1 MESKE
6 LIELLDKD
14 AIQTNDTLKSNKN
27 KSKVLIVKSANEWT
41 NEASNR
47 PLPEQLF
54 SSLWF
59 EGEICILFADTNCG
73 KSILAVQIIDAITK
87 GIGVFDFKVNNPPKK
102 VLYLDFE
109 LSDKQFQIRYS
120 SDGIN
125 YQFHDYFLRTEFDIQ
140 SVDDERMNLE
150 ELVLKDIENL
160 IIKHEVRII
169 VIDNITYLKP
179 EMEKSK
185 NALPLMKKLKSL
197 KIKHQLSL
205 LILAHTP
212 KRDISRPIT
221 NNDVAGSK
229 MLINFCDS
237 AFSIGRSSEGSSIR
251 YIKQIKVRNAEEKY
265 GTGNVIVCE
274 IIKVDS
280 FLKFDFVNFDE
291 ETNHLKING
300 ETGNDELNFQ
310 ISIKEILIKTP
321 NASNREIA
329 RQLNTNHQKIGRHI
343 KKMKESGTLV

>member
-1 MESKE
+1 MENKT
-6 LIELLDKD
+6 LVKLLDED
-14 AIQTNDTLKSNKN
+14 DVQISIDLQTNKN
-27 KSKVLIVKSANEWT
+27 KSRVLVVKSANTWT
-41 NEASNR
+41 KEASTR
-47 PLPEQLF
+47 PLPKELF

-87 GIGVFDFKVNNPPKK
+87 GVGMFNFKVEAPSQK

-120 SDGIN
+120 TDNVN
-125 YQFHDYFLRTEFDIQ
+125 YEFHESFLRSEFDIQ
-140 SVDDERMNLE
+140 SIDDEKMNLE
-150 ELVLKDIENL
+150 EMVLKDIESL
-160 IIKHEVRII
+160 IIKQEVTII

-185 NALPLMKKLKSL
+185 NALPLMKELKSL
-197 KIKHQLSL
+197 KIKYNLSI

-212 KRDISRPIT
+212 KRDLSRPIT

-237 AFSIGRSSEGSSIR
+237 AFSIGRSSEGALIR
-251 YIKQIKVRNAEEKY
+251 YIKQIKVRNAEEFY
-265 GTGNVIVCE
+265 GSGNVIVCE
-274 IIKVDS
+274 ILKIDS
-280 FLKFDFVNFDE
+280 FLKFQFIHFDE
-291 ETNHLKING
+291 EINHLKDSS
-300 ETGNDELNFQ
+300 NDSNEELNFQ
-310 ISIKEILIKTP
+310 ISIKEILMKEPKT
-321 NASNREIA
+321 SNREIA
-329 RQLNTNHQKIGRHI
+329 RLLNTNHQKVGRHI